1 MRRMRAEV
9 ASSVERQMVSDVP
22 IGAFLSGGL
31 DSSSIVE
38 GMRRVTD
45 DVTTYS
51 IGFAPD
57 DQRHEIA
64 PDDLQCRSLRRH
76 RARRREQRAG
86 PRPRESSTCCR
97 SSSGTSTSRSPIRR
111 RSPPT

>member
-1 MRRMRAEV
+1 MRRMREEV

-45 DVTTYS
+45 DVTSYS

-64 PDDLQCRSLRRH
+64 PDDLQY
-76 RARRREQRAG
+76 ARRVATELGVENNERSST
-86 PRPRESSTCCR
+86 PESSTCCR